1 MNFSRAGP
9 PKAALARVCNK
20 GADFSIY
27 LTIILD
33 VAKRNKQNSSLA
45 LHIFFFFANLPTN
58 QPSRYKQSVK
68 GR

>member
-1 MNFSRAGP
+1 MLVLGG
-9 PKAALARVCNK
+9 KYLYLYLIT

-33 VAKRNKQNSSLA
+33 VAKRNKQNWSLA
-45 LHIFFFFANLPTN
+45 LHIFFFLANLHTN